1 MENTYTLGELLESP
15 KGQEILDEN
24 LSSYVDVDVVEAILE
39 LNYWRYDAEQK
50 ETLYTMDDLENAIN
64 DTEKITYYMSMD
76 DYFDSCDDCLCFT
89 DPNSVEARYFDYDAF
104 HRDCEYDVTE
114 ASNWVVLANY

>member
-1 MENTYTLGELLESP
+1 MKTYTLWELLEAP
-15 KGQEILDEN
+15 KSQDLLDEN
-24 LSSYVDVDVVEAILE
+24 LPTYADRDVVEAILE
-39 LNYWRYDAEQK
+39 LNYWHYDSEQK

-64 DTEKITYYMSMD
+64 DVEKTTYYMSME
-76 DYFDSCDDCLCFT
+76 DYYNSCDDCLSFS

-114 ASNWVVLANY
+114 ASNWVVIANF

>member
-1 MENTYTLGELLESP
+1 
-15 KGQEILDEN
+15 
-24 LSSYVDVDVVEAILE
+24 
-39 LNYWRYDAEQK
+39 
-50 ETLYTMDDLENAIN
+50 MDDLENAIN
-64 DTEKITYYMSMD
+64 DIDKITYYRSMD

-114 ASNWVVLANY
+114 ASNGIVIANR